1 MTERRFR
8 VEALGEVGERVPL
21 ADAAARH
28 ASVLRLRAGD
38 EVVLFDGRGGEA
50 LASLEDEAGE
60 LSGRL
65 LERRQAREPWH
76 VVLIVGMP
84 KASALEE
91 LLRGATEAGAS
102 EVRLFGAAR
111 SVVRLDELRAPK
123 KLERWRRILD
133 EASRQSER
141 AIVPALSIH
150 TSLAQAIAVLPE
162 KCARRGAR
170 RARGQGSRR
179 GAGRGCA
186 RARDRDRPRGRARR
200 RGARGARG
208 ARRCTRARAPARAAG
223 RDRGRGGDGPRGDGV
238 LTRLAL
244 TRSRR
249 LADAARSV
257 RGARCAWGHVDEWS
271 RHGDGTRLRLR

>member
-141 AIVPALSIH
+141 AIVPTLSIH

-162 KCARRGAR
+162 GAR
-170 RARGQGSRR
+170 VAALDAREGRDLAEVLGAGALARVIVIGPEGGLDDEELGVLEARG
-179 GAGRGCA
+179 GA
-186 RARDRDRPRGRARR
+186 
-200 RGARGARG
+200 
-208 ARRCTRARAPARAAG
+208 RARAPLPVLRVETAA
-223 RDRGRGGDGPRGDGV
+223 V
-238 LTRLAL
+238 VATALAAMAC
-244 TRSRR
+244 SR
-249 LADAARSV
+249 V
-257 RGARCAWGHVDEWS
+257 S
-271 RHGDGTRLRLR
+271 R